1 MHLTRS
7 RALRCSLAHF
17 CTRRSFMFS
26 QFRRSKLRKTISR
39 NSVHSLGC
47 ASSHH
52 SPMPSNWP
60 NSCSRQ
66 CVQLFDCDSCFHL
79 HASPILGWDSRSRH
93 CMVRIVAS
101 CGGLGS
107 FRGAPEMVLR
117 YRAWSESELVLNLLA
132 KTCTEQLNMYDAWR
146 ISGSCFHCPEDGS

>member
-1 MHLTRS
+1 MFP
-7 RALRCSLAHF
+7 CSLLPSAILHVV
-17 CTRRSFMFS
+17 SNS

-66 CVQLFDCDSCFHL
+66 CIQLFDFHL

-107 FRGAPEMVLR
+107 FSGAPEIEMVLR
-117 YRAWSESELVLNLLA
+117 YEHLSESELGISHLNEPRTSLKPASQKLHS
-132 KTCTEQLNMYDAWR
+132 TLQ
-146 ISGSCFHCPEDGS
+146 S